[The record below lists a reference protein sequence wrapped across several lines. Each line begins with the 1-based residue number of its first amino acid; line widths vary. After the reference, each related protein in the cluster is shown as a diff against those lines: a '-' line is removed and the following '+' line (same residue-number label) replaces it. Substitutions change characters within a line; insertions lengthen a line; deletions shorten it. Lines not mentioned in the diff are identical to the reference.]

1 MKKEHLNREDER
13 SKISLDYFKIY
24 PGQGATVEKMDD
36 RDPRIHYGSLFKDWN
51 ESSLYQTTEKY
62 ATLQNVD
69 PSQFSETKATISFT
83 GTGIRIYGLKSSDY
97 GKALVTLDGKEMPSL
112 DFYSS
117 AYYEKNVLI
126 GEYTNLSNGDHIL
139 TLTVDPNSLDDRKMI
154 SLDSF
159 DILKPPT
166 VSLDTPSLAPIKA
179 GDQAIRQSDDYPH
192 TSVWGVGCY
201 CPSFPWRKRSYFPQ
215 KKGRTARYSIRWK
228 SSVSD

>member
-1 MKKEHLNREDER
+1 
-13 SKISLDYFKIY
+13 
-24 PGQGATVEKMDD
+24 MD
-36 RDPRIHYGSLFKDWN
+36 
-51 ESSLYQTTEKY
+51 T
-62 ATLQNVD
+62 
-69 PSQFSETKATISFT
+69 SQFSEAKATIPFT

-117 AYYEKNVLI
+117 ADYEKNVLN

-179 GDQAIRQSDDYPH
+179 GDQTI
-192 TSVWGVGCY
+192 TLTL
-201 CPSFPWRKRSYFPQ
+201 PS
-215 KKGRTARYSIRWK
+215 GE
-228 SSVSD
+228 